1 MSIRCGIY
9 VRVSTDD
16 QRDNGFSIDSQL
28 RMLKEHCIKND
39 YDVVDIYNDAGH
51 SGKDL
56 LRPEMQRLLKDIK
69 AKKIDVLLAIKVDRV
84 TRNNYDGF
92 WLLNYLEEHDV
103 KIELILEPYDV
114 ATANGE
120 MIFGMNLVFGQRERK
135 EIAARTKRAL
145 EQMAIEKV
153 HPGKAPFGYVRNKE
167 TGHLEI
173 EPLESLVVKEMF
185 ELCANGYSTRDISKY
200 MKENN
205 RSFRGNKWIWDRI
218 YRMLIN
224 PVYIGKFAF
233 GLHAR
238 KPQDILYVEDYCE
251 PIIDEKIWNKTRK
264 VLETNKHPNY
274 GKNIHLFTSLIK
286 CPECNEIMSSRI
298 AYKNSGKPNKKAYY
312 HLTCRNINCKSKGV
326 HYNAEKIEEKLVR
339 VLNEL
344 TRYIYDMDNEI
355 LVSNYTKNKELDLI
369 DKAISK
375 LQLQEKKLVD
385 LYLNSSL
392 NVEAINQKSE
402 NIKKEIV
409 KLNNKKETFKP
420 NDKNKEFTVNLIKKL
435 DVEQENNEYIFKKNF
450 TFAYMFK
457 SLNKKS
463 KKELINKFIS
473 SIEIKR
479 DKNLNIEIKNINFT
493 DEFISKNTKEYIE
506 YLNDILVDNN
516 QGIVY
521 KEIITEE
528 NIKKLSKN
536 NYIISLEKYVNKV
549 LNNDELEKY
558 TKLIQEK
565 FYDGGIIISPY
576 IENNLLIEYLIL
588 IQK

>member
-1 MSIRCGIY
+1 M
-9 VRVSTDD
+9 
-16 QRDNGFSIDSQL
+16 
-28 RMLKEHCIKND
+28 
-39 YDVVDIYNDAGH
+39 
-51 SGKDL
+51 
-56 LRPEMQRLLKDIK
+56 
-69 AKKIDVLLAIKVDRV
+69 
-84 TRNNYDGF
+84 
-92 WLLNYLEEHDV
+92 
-103 KIELILEPYDV
+103 
-114 ATANGE
+114 
-120 MIFGMNLVFGQRERK
+120 
-135 EIAARTKRAL
+135 
-145 EQMAIEKV
+145 
-153 HPGKAPFGYVRNKE
+153 
-167 TGHLEI
+167 
-173 EPLESLVVKEMF
+173 
-185 ELCANGYSTRDISKY
+185 
-200 MKENN
+200 
-205 RSFRGNKWIWDRI
+205 
-218 YRMLIN
+218 
-224 PVYIGKFAF
+224 
-233 GLHAR
+233 
-238 KPQDILYVEDYCE
+238 
-251 PIIDEKIWNKTRK
+251 
-264 VLETNKHPNY
+264 
-274 GKNIHLFTSLIK
+274 
-286 CPECNEIMSSRI
+286 
-298 AYKNSGKPNKKAYY
+298 
-312 HLTCRNINCKSKGV
+312 
-326 HYNAEKIEEKLVR
+326 
-339 VLNEL
+339 LNEL

-402 NIKKEIV
+402 NIKKEIF
-409 KLNNKKETFKP
+409 KLNNKKENFKP

-435 DVEQENNEYIFKKNF
+435 DVEKENNEYIFKNNF

-558 TKLIQEK
+558 
-565 FYDGGIIISPY
+565 
-576 IENNLLIEYLIL
+576 
-588 IQK
+588 